1 LDDAENHIQNE
12 MRASDIQPWAAM
24 PLVQQRLDVVAHLAS
39 NLSLQNMDVENALK
53 YFAGKLKRGTH
64 ERKMSEERSLDKLRF
79 SRILTGL
86 LDSEKVYPVWYNYD
100 EDVSSVSDSI
110 AGLGECDILSV
121 GQWAFGLVLFV
132 QGTQEEKAA
141 ALFQLLDEDGD
152 GFLSMEDLKEYL
164 KLLVQ
169 AMTPSEYQKQLLP
182 HLLHF
187 CAGQIMLSMSKSGD
201 GKVSE
206 QKFIEWLSSNSL
218 IDTLVQL
225 VEAIVYRSFLRRQA
239 DDALSVVPVNES
251 NRSIDQI
258 RSNLLSA
265 EIEAMVRQDEDH
277 SLFVAPKQDGSSK
290 IPSTPKRRY
299 ETNRSSSS
307 VSSDQ
312 STTFLSAEAEANAYR
327 NFLKNK
333 QPSLDAEDFVLA
345 VSMDE
350 SSISDPAKRRSN
362 FRSTSSSSSSST
374 SSNGNFPQEV
384 LQEGSWRGPGFLSAT
399 IEVSYDQKSSFRGSA
414 STADLQTLMK
424 AGVTEKISTRSQS
437 QIHDSFWA

>member
-1 LDDAENHIQNE
+1 
-12 MRASDIQPWAAM
+12 
-24 PLVQQRLDVVAHLAS
+24 
-39 NLSLQNMDVENALK
+39 
-53 YFAGKLKRGTH
+53 
-64 ERKMSEERSLDKLRF
+64 
-79 SRILTGL
+79 
-86 LDSEKVYPVWYNYD
+86 
-100 EDVSSVSDSI
+100 
-110 AGLGECDILSV
+110 
-121 GQWAFGLVLFV
+121 
-132 QGTQEEKAA
+132 
-141 ALFQLLDEDGD
+141 
-152 GFLSMEDLKEYL
+152 
-164 KLLVQ
+164 
-169 AMTPSEYQKQLLP
+169 MTPSEYQKQLLP

-187 CAGQIMLSMSKSGD
+187 CAGQIMLSMNKSGD

-239 DDALSVVPVNES
+239 DDALSV
-251 NRSIDQI
+251 
-258 RSNLLSA
+258 
-265 EIEAMVRQDEDH
+265 
-277 SLFVAPKQDGSSK
+277 APKQDGSSK

-312 STTFLSAEAEANAYR
+312 STTFLSVEAEANAYR

-384 LQEGSWRGPGFLSAT
+384 FEEGSWKGPGFLSAT

-437 QIHDSFWA
+437 QVH